1 MMPPRRQS
9 SGKGGGV
16 RGRLKLTAKI
26 LAAAAVVAMAVVAA
40 NYVYFYRADLRHFFS
55 TPKPPDAATLDKAIE
70 AAYAKLAPVK
80 VSTTSL
86 AAGTQQVKHDRVVLA
101 KKASFLRANY
111 EITCAVEKAGGRI
124 SSGIESTDDKGQET
138 SVTLTVSDGRTVV
151 REIRLERS
159 KK

>member
-1 MMPPRRQS
+1 MPPRRQS
-9 SGKGGGV
+9 RSKGGGG
-16 RGRLKLTAKI
+16 RGRIKLIAQT
-26 LAAAAVVAMAVVAA
+26 LAVAAAVVIAVVAA
-40 NYVYFYRADLRHFFS
+40 NYVYFYRAELKHFFS

-70 AAYAKLAPVK
+70 AAYARIGPVK
-80 VSTTSL
+80 VSTSSL
-86 AAGTQQVKHDRVVLA
+86 AAGTQQLKHDRVVIG

-124 SSGIESTDDKGQET
+124 SSGVESTDNKGQET
-138 SVTLTVSDGRTVV
+138 SVTLTVSDGQAVV

>member
-1 MMPPRRQS
+1 MPPRRQS
-9 SGKGGGV
+9 GGKGGGR
-16 RGRLKLTAKI
+16 RGRIKLVAKV
-26 LAAAAVVAMAVVAA
+26 LAAAAVVVIAVVAA
-40 NYVYFYRADLRHFFS
+40 NYVYFYRAELKHFFS

-70 AAYAKLAPVK
+70 AAYARIEPVK

-86 AAGTQQVKHDRVVLA
+86 AAGTQQVKHDRVVIG

-111 EITCAVEKAGGRI
+111 EITCAVERAGGRI
-124 SSGIESTDDKGQET
+124 ASGVESTDDKGRET
-138 SVTLTVSDGRTVV
+138 SVNLTVSDGQTVV